1 LAVENWVIII
11 IIIIIIIFLGGD
23 LQGERSSSWEAQ
35 FSDFMMGS

>member
-1 LAVENWVIII
+1 LAVENWVII